1 MTSAI
6 YRCEKCGADYFT
18 QYAYSRFCSKCD
30 PNLPKVV
37 MKVHGTYNTKT
48 GEFTETREHRCKICD
63 HWQGECNCDCFMP
76 YECCI
81 PYSELKE
88 DKK

>member
-6 YRCEKCGADYFT
+6 YRCSKCGADYFT
-18 QYAYSRFCSKCD
+18 TTGTSRFCDKCD
-30 PNLPKVV
+30 PNPPKAV

-48 GEFTETREHRCKICD
+48 REFTETREYI
-63 HWQGECNCDCFMP
+63 
-76 YECCI
+76 
-81 PYSELKE
+81 SEE